1 MMTCL
6 NGYFNDPSLDSLAEK
21 LLMNSR
27 GGAVAVWASSGQTLP
42 GGQWTVNQ
50 EMYRQMFSAPQ
61 VRLGDAARAAK
72 LATTDMDV
80 RQTWIL
86 FGDPTM
92 RLK

>member
-1 MMTCL
+1 
-6 NGYFNDPSLDSLAEK
+6 
-21 LLMNSR
+21 
-27 GGAVAVWASSGQTLP
+27 
-42 GGQWTVNQ
+42 
-50 EMYRQMFSAPQ
+50 MYRQMFSAPQ

-72 LATTDMDV
+72 VATTDVDV